1 MLERLNN
8 ILRAR
13 KENDKGFSLVELA
26 VVVVILGALVAIA
39 IPIFM
44 NLQTNAEANALKA
57 AAANGASTVAVAIAN
72 GNDPTAMLALMDPG
86 EGATLAVAATGN
98 DGLTLSD
105 YCVTATKGT
114 ATAKSGPTCA

>member
-13 KENDKGFSLVELA
+13 KQNYKGFSLVELA

-72 GNDPTAMLALMDPG
+72 GDNPTAMLALMDPG
-86 EGATLAVAATGN
+86 EGATLAVAATGT

-105 YCVTATKGT
+105 YCVTATKGSAT
-114 ATAKSGPTCA
+114 ATSGPTCA